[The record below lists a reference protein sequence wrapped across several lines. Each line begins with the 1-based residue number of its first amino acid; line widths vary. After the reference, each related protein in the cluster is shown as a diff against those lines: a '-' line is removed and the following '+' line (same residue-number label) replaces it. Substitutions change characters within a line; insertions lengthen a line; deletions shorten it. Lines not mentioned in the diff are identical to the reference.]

1 MISRLKLAIAAMLTL
16 VGCSGGSGDMD
27 MAEQEP
33 ITEPEFLATV
43 ASASSPVSGLH
54 ASVSNGFVHTNP
66 NVSGVNTVFANGHV
80 VTTISR
86 DGSSDI
92 TLDTKDSARGLRPVS
107 LVHLPGRSGGYGY
120 VFEGTPSSA
129 TGALI
134 AVDWSDSDPS
144 DYLAAGY
151 WAHVQQGGTTT
162 IEYGAFVDGP
172 ELNPSSPPALRTAG
186 TASYQ
191 GTAGGL
197 YRAYFGSD
205 TGPLQGSRET
215 GTFVGVATLSANFD
229 DGTISGCLGCA
240 VPIQVSGYQFDPSGA
255 ANDLDKTL
263 TYQLHMD
270 ATSID
275 RTSGTFEG
283 SSARFTGG
291 EIPIV
296 RTEGEW
302 TGQFSTRLN
311 GGDPRLVAGTA
322 AGEGT
327 TAGGSTIT
335 FLGAFAGGKQ

>member
-1 MISRLKLAIAAMLTL
+1 MHTRLKIAIAAMLAL
-16 VGCSGGSGDMD
+16 AGCSGGSVDMD
-27 MAEQEP
+27 TEEP
-33 ITEPEFLATV
+33 ITEPEFLAAV

-54 ASVSNGFVHTNP
+54 ASLGNGFVHTNP
-66 NVSGVNTVFANGHV
+66 NVSGVNTVFGNGRA

-92 TLDTKDSARGLRPVS
+92 TLDTNDSVHGLRPVS
-107 LVHLPGRSGGYGY
+107 LVHLPGRSGQYGY

-134 AVDWSDSDPS
+134 AVDWSDSDPG

-151 WAHVQQGGTTT
+151 WAHVQHGVSTTF
-162 IEYGAFVDGP
+162 EYGAFVGGP
-172 ELNPSSPPALRTAG
+172 ELDPSSPPAMRTAG

-197 YRAYFGSD
+197 YRAYYGSD

-215 GTFVGVATLSANFD
+215 GTFVGIASLTANFG

-240 VPIQVSGYQFDPSGA
+240 VPIQVSGYHFDPSGA
-255 ANDLDKTL
+255 ASDLNRPL
-263 TYQLHMD
+263 TYRLHMD
-270 ATSID
+270 AASID
-275 RTSGTFEG
+275 RTGGTFQG
-283 SSARFTGG
+283 SDARFTGG

-296 RTEGEW
+296 STEGEW
-302 TGQFSTRLN
+302 TGRFSNRSSD
-311 GGDPRLVAGTA
+311 GDPRLVAGTA